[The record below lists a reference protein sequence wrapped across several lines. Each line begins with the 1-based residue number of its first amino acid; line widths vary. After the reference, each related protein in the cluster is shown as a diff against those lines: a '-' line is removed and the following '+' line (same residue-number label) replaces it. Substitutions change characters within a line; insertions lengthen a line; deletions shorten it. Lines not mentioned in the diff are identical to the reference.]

1 MIDPSKLDPRK
12 TQAEIVEGQG
22 LNPPPI
28 YGGCTSIGCGSGPD
42 GEYTDADV
50 AVMNYD
56 RALTEERR
64 RNFKRDWKDKR
75 VIAVGRLGVVIVG
88 DVIGFTDPPRESA
101 NVYAKVRNVLTDEVW
116 DTPCV
121 LYAFSVQ
128 RLEHILAIPREY
140 RLDLLS
146 TQARDM
152 HPVPVATDKPELSF
166 QQLMDNLYINFQL
179 DGFDAAAWLKLR
191 TAALQKK

>member
-56 RALTEERR
+56 RNLREERHN
-64 RNFKRDWKDKR
+64 NFKRDWAGKR
-75 VIAVGRLGVVIVG
+75 VITIGQHGVVFVG
-88 DVIGFTDPPRESA
+88 DVVGFTEPGSECSTIRA
-101 NVYAKVRNVLTDEVW
+101 MVRNVLTDEVW
-116 DTPCV
+116 DAPCV

-152 HPVPVATDKPELSF
+152 HSVPVALDKPELSF
-166 QQLMDNLYINFQL
+166 QQLMDSLYINRKL
-179 DGFDAAAWLKLR
+179 DGFDSAAWLKRR
-191 TAALQKK
+191 TEALQK